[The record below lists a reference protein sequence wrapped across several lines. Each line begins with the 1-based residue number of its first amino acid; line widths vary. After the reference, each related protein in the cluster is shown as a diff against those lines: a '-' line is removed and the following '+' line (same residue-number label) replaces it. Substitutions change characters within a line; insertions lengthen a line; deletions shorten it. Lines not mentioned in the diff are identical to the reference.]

1 MNEKHK
7 ETAQKIY
14 KVVMIVVLTSFITF
28 MITSLSLYTYFTK
41 KSVYT
46 LITGNN
52 SSTESTDLD
61 AYLKRIKLVIDKN
74 YLWKDKIDEQKLKDG
89 AIEGYVKGLED
100 KYTEYIPKQELKEF
114 TENITGSFVGVG
126 IYMIADEESQKIVVY
141 YPIPESPAEKAG
153 IKSGDVILRV
163 DGKEYG
169 YEDFDVIADNIKG
182 EEGTK
187 VNIVI
192 ERDGKEQ
199 EFEITR
205 EKVETNPISSKILK
219 ENIGYINLPSFDTD
233 SSKKLK
239 EKIDDLISKGAK
251 SLILDLRNNGG
262 GIVDESTD
270 IADLFLE
277 KGKIIMTTKDN
288 KDKEEVTKSKTKKE
302 YDMPLILLTNENT
315 ASASEILT
323 AALKDNERAKVI
335 GTKTYGK
342 GVIQT
347 VLTLSDGS
355 GLKITTAEYF
365 TPNGTEINEK
375 GIKPNIEVKL
385 PDSVKSIYALK
396 ESDDAQLNRAIEEL
410 SKKTIVEIQ

>member
-1 MNEKHK
+1 MNEKHE

-14 KVVMIVVLTSFITF
+14 KVIMLIILTSFITF

-41 KSVYT
+41 NPVYT
-46 LITGNN
+46 LITGDT
-52 SSTESTDLD
+52 SSTENTDLD
-61 AYLKRIKLVIDKN
+61 SYLAKIKSVIDKN
-74 YLWKDKIDEQKLKDG
+74 YLWKDKIDENKLKDG
-89 AIEGYVKGLED
+89 AIEGYVNALGD
-100 KYTEYIPKQELKEF
+100 KYTEYIPKRELKEF
-114 TENITGSFVGVG
+114 TENITGSFVGIG
-126 IYMIADEESQKIVVY
+126 IYMIADEESQKIIVY

-153 IKSGDVILRV
+153 IKSGDIILRV

-169 YEDFDVIADNIKG
+169 YDDFDIIADNIKG
-182 EEGTK
+182 TAGTK
-187 VNIVI
+187 VKLVI

-205 EKVETNPISSKILK
+205 EKIETNPISSKIIK
-219 ENIGYINLPSFDTD
+219 ENIGYINFPSFDTD

-262 GIVDESTD
+262 GIVDESTN
-270 IADLFLE
+270 IADFFLD
-277 KGKIIMTTKDN
+277 KDKTIMTTKDN
-288 KDKEEVTKSKTKKE
+288 KEKEEVTKSKTKKV
-302 YDMPLILLTNENT
+302 YDMPLVVLTNENT

-323 AALKDNERAKVI
+323 AALKDNERATVI
-335 GTKTYGK
+335 GAKTYGK

-365 TPNGTEINEK
+365 TPNGTEINKK

-385 PDSVKSIYALK
+385 PDTVKSIYAIK
-396 ESDDAQLNRAIEEL
+396 EEEDTQLNKAIEEL
-410 SKKTIVEIQ
+410 KK